1 MKNRN
6 VKGIVK
12 GLTAFA
18 MPVVLF
24 AIACISFPN
33 IQLEN
38 LPLLLRQSVAPCI
51 IAWGVSFEFKAGNWD
66 FSLGS
71 VSVLSAIIG
80 GNLCLQYFHGSIAAL
95 FFLCVCAAVLMGL
108 ITSAI
113 YRFCKI
119 PTILVTIGMIFI
131 YESLSTLI
139 FKGKGVMLG
148 REMTVFNNNLNSAI
162 LFVIL
167 LAVAYLLYSKTKLS
181 YNIRAAGKNPDVAF
195 FNGIDVR
202 KMKCASMIIAAAFAG
217 CYGFYILGCNGVQ
230 RSVSG
235 MGSMPMVFDAMM
247 CVFMAFALEKLV
259 NVVFGICIGAVTL
272 QIIKFMLLAVGFPN
286 QYNTS
291 VIACI
296 VLLLMVIDSGK
307 IKLPKFAGRH
317 KTAANS

>member
-1 MKNRN
+1 MDSRN
-6 VKGIVK
+6 VKTIVK
-12 GLTAFA
+12 GLAAFA
-18 MPVVLF
+18 MPAVLF

-33 IQLEN
+33 IQLAN

-71 VSVLSAIIG
+71 VCVLSAIIG
-80 GNLCLQYFHGSIAAL
+80 GNICEKYFNDNIL
-95 FFLCVCAAVLMGL
+95 ILLFLCVGVALIMGL
-108 ITSAI
+108 ITSTI

-139 FKGKGVMLG
+139 FDGKGIMVG
-148 REMTVFNNNLNSAI
+148 REMTVFNDSLNSAVIFAI
-162 LFVIL
+162 LFV
-167 LAVAYLLYSKTKLS
+167 VTYLLYSKTKLS
-181 YNIRAAGKNPDVAF
+181 YNIRAVGQNPDVAF

-202 KMKCASMIIAAAFAG
+202 KMKCAAMIITAGFAG
-217 CYGFYILGCNGVQ
+217 CYGFYMLCYNGVQ

-247 CVFMAFALEKLV
+247 CVFMAFAIEKLV
-259 NVVFGICIGAVTL
+259 NVVLGVCIGAITL

-296 VLLLMVIDSGK
+296 VLLLMVINSGK
-307 IKLPKFAGRH
+307 IRLPRTVK
-317 KTAANS
+317 KQKVTAEQ

>member
-1 MKNRN
+1 M
-6 VKGIVK
+6 
-12 GLTAFA
+12 
-18 MPVVLF
+18 
-24 AIACISFPN
+24 
-33 IQLEN
+33 
-38 LPLLLRQSVAPCI
+38 APCI

-71 VSVLSAIIG
+71 VCVLSAIIG
-80 GNLCLQYFHGSIAAL
+80 GNICEKYFNDNILIL
-95 FFLCVCAAVLMGL
+95 FFLCVGVALIMGL
-108 ITSAI
+108 ITSTI

-139 FKGKGVMLG
+139 FDGKGIMVG
-148 REMTVFNNNLNSAI
+148 REMTVFNDSLNSAVIFAI
-162 LFVIL
+162 LFV
-167 LAVAYLLYSKTKLS
+167 VTYLLYSKTKLS
-181 YNIRAAGKNPDVAF
+181 YNIRAVGQNPDVAF

-202 KMKCASMIIAAAFAG
+202 KMKCAAMIIAAGFAG
-217 CYGFYILGCNGVQ
+217 CYGFYMLCYNGVQ

-247 CVFMAFALEKLV
+247 CVFMAFAIEKLV
-259 NVVFGICIGAVTL
+259 NVVLGVCIGAITL

-296 VLLLMVIDSGK
+296 VLLLMVINSGK
-307 IKLPKFAGRH
+307 IRLPRTVK
-317 KTAANS
+317 KQKVTAEQ

>member
-1 MKNRN
+1 
-6 VKGIVK
+6 
-12 GLTAFA
+12 
-18 MPVVLF
+18 MPAVLF

-33 IQLEN
+33 IQLAN

-71 VSVLSAIIG
+71 VCVLSAIIG
-80 GNLCLQYFHGSIAAL
+80 GNICEKYFNDNILIL
-95 FFLCVCAAVLMGL
+95 FFLCVGVALIMGL
-108 ITSAI
+108 ITSTI

-139 FKGKGVMLG
+139 FDGKGIMVG
-148 REMTVFNNNLNSAI
+148 REMTVFNDSLNSAVIFAI
-162 LFVIL
+162 LFV
-167 LAVAYLLYSKTKLS
+167 VTYLLYSKTKLS
-181 YNIRAAGKNPDVAF
+181 YNIRAVGQNPDVAF

-202 KMKCASMIIAAAFAG
+202 KMKCAAMIIAAGFAG
-217 CYGFYILGCNGVQ
+217 CYGFYMLCYNGVQ

-247 CVFMAFALEKLV
+247 CVFMAFAIEKLV
-259 NVVFGICIGAVTL
+259 NVVLGVCIGAITL

-296 VLLLMVIDSGK
+296 VLLLMVINSGK
-307 IKLPKFAGRH
+307 IRLPRTVK
-317 KTAANS
+317 KQKVTAEQ